1 MSKGEGGEGF
11 SMAQKGSCVN
21 SCAASFWEGEVF
33 RDGDWADFC
42 RKSTSRS
49 SLPNRSCSLTILM
62 NQSGLNISSLHV
74 DSTNARYLIV
84 PILSFACSSPAFV
97 IDSLEACSSRFPQA
111 KYIGRDVYLSYTFG
125 I

>member
-1 MSKGEGGEGF
+1 MSLEQAIAVQRFGLKNLFG
-11 SMAQKGSCVN
+11 MN
-21 SCAASFWEGEVF
+21 
-33 RDGDWADFC
+33 WADFY

-74 DSTNARYLIV
+74 DSVNARHLIV

-111 KYIGRDVYLSYTFG
+111 KYIGRDVYLSYTFR
-125 I
+125 ICISVDSENPDRT